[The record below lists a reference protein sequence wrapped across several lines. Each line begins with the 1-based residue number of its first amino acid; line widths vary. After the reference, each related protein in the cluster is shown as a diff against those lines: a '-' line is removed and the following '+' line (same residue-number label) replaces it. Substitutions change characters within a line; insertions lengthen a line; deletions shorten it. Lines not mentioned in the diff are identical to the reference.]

1 MGSITF
7 RRIQPDDTAFLR
19 EVYASTRVDELA
31 VTGWRA
37 AEVDAFL
44 RMQFDAQHQHY
55 LTTYPDASLQVILQD
70 GHPIGRLYVARWEH
84 EIRLI
89 DITVLPAYRGGG
101 IGTAILTELL
111 AEAQRAGKA
120 VRIHVEPTNP
130 ALRLYTRLGFRLI
143 ADRGVYWFLE
153 WSPASSHQLNT
164 AS

>member
-1 MGSITF
+1 VGSITF
-7 RRIQPDDTAFLR
+7 RSIQPDDTAFLR

-31 VTGWRA
+31 ITGWSA
-37 AEVDAFL
+37 AEVDAFV

-55 LTTYPDASLQVILQD
+55 LTTYSDASFQVILQD
-70 GHPIGRLYVARWEH
+70 GHPIGRLYVARWQA

-89 DITVLPAYRGGG
+89 DITVLPAHRGGG
-101 IGTAILTELL
+101 IGTAIVTGLL

-120 VRIHVEPTNP
+120 VRIHVEQGNP
-130 ALRLYTRLGFRLI
+130 ALRLYTRLGFQVI
-143 ADRGVYWFLE
+143 ADRGVYRLLE